1 MPRLLTLMAL
11 ALLAATAVA
20 QDYLRDK
27 AEVEALLSGATL
39 NGIYLRTQSAYT
51 LEFRADGT
59 LADKDGAAARW
70 WVNDGG
76 QYCREW
82 LSGRLAGNQACMDIV
97 REGNK
102 VDIYSNGK
110 KVAAGELSRP

>member
-11 ALLAATAVA
+11 ALLAGAAA
-20 QDYLRDK
+20 AEDYLRNK

-39 NGIYLRTQSAYT
+39 NGVYLRTQSAYT

-59 LADKDGAAARW
+59 LVDKNGAGARW
-70 WVNDGG
+70 WVNDSG

-82 LSGRLAGNQACMDIV
+82 LSGRLAGNQACMDLA
-97 REGNK
+97 REGQR
-102 VDIYSNGK
+102 VVVYSNGK
-110 KVAAGELSRP
+110 KVAEGELVR

>member
-1 MPRLLTLMAL
+1 MIRLLTLMAL
-11 ALLAATAVA
+11 TLLAGSAAA
-20 QDYLRDK
+20 GDYLHNK

-59 LADKDGAAARW
+59 LADKSGAAARW
-70 WVNDGG
+70 WVSDSG

-82 LSGRLAGNQACMDIV
+82 LSGRLAGNKACMELMRD
-97 REGNK
+97 GNRIA
-102 VDIYSNGK
+102 IYSGGK
-110 KVAAGELSRP
+110 KVAEGELSRP